1 MANYLS
7 NTFETSPIKS
17 SINLPLLDK
26 VMSMR
31 QGKYDANK
39 AQVDQTL
46 ALYQERLKGRRDI
59 DNQYIALKLTDV
71 RSSIDQAG
79 DIDWSRSNNAEG
91 VMNKIK
97 SLTKDPVIMSAV
109 LNKAKVDQYNMQ
121 VDEIRKKDAK
131 SYNDVNYQ
139 YGLYKGKVDAYDRGE
154 VNDIGNLNYIPYTDL
169 TEEALK
175 SVKTIKDIRG
185 KRFFEEQAYDENG
198 NAIPGKLIRREIDG
212 LTPTEIQNYFGSTL
226 TSQQLTQMK
235 INGWAKYAQP
245 QTKDLALEKYKEF
258 NNLSLKQKEDEYQ
271 GLLAESKNPNKDKA
285 TRERALKL
293 SNELKETIDGMKNL
307 DYSKIDPETVG
318 FELEK
323 MGFVNG
329 LSQMAGTEWSTE
341 HKTDDYYFEMQ
352 KLDIDRQ
359 QLEIAKRKEARE
371 SGVDE
376 NGNPILDGVIST
388 TPASTEL
395 AKTLSEEQA
404 GVNTLES
411 VHDKAYQ
418 EIEKTAK
425 DFLNNATK
433 EDKALFEGYLAKRG
447 ITPDLKFKDQEKAKE
462 YSLVNTIYE
471 AFKDGG
477 FNETSGTYGERMQKA
492 YKLKQESARNITSM
506 DRDVYFEEFRKKP
519 DEYLTTIIEKTMENT
534 ADANLEQEDL
544 KKLDS
549 SISQIKNLYQKATGG
564 NLEIKVD
571 FLGQAYPVN
580 SSWSKVKQELKNA
593 INTKPYLVKDLAEI
607 REYTGKYTLK
617 EATKSKKEEWIKKRT
632 DEGVMMSAYTQSN
645 ILDEKL
651 RAKIIGSV
659 SEGEVT
665 LEDGETKV
673 NARFDPKKNLTVS
686 REGEDVIIRQVN
698 EAPTGTEGKN
708 KVEMLKYR
716 INPQSS
722 AYAEL
727 SKYIDLQFV
736 DNRVIKATKDTEFE
750 EVKPKMMYH
759 TDTKDVRDK
768 KVTAVALNFSPQ
780 LSSAFDGTGIP
791 PVKLASAL
799 ATKDTAEG
807 VIELLLK
814 NRGIEEQK
822 AKQYTQKLLENI
834 NSYKLKVTS
843 QNNINDTG
851 YDFAINVT
859 KPNGS
864 LLFRRSLGVGAI
876 DTKTDYLLDNYPQI
890 FILNQKIKDVLEEP
904 NRIDTLINEL

>member
-1 MANYLS
+1 MASYQSIPAQYNKVVEPLDVDLMGKVLMAKEGQT
-7 NTFETSPIKS
+7 NANIAQIDETLGQLKIQENMLIGDQRKARFA
-17 SINLPLLDK
+17 NNVQTLLDE
-26 VMSMR
+26 VNRS
-31 QGKYDANK
+31 GKLNLQSGDFTRRMKNYITTALDDYTLDHISKANSIRAFQADVVEK
-39 AQVDQTL
+39 KK
-46 ALYQERLKGRRDI
+46 KGD
-59 DNQYIALKLTDV
+59 
-71 RSSIDQAG
+71 G
-79 DIDWSRSNNAEG
+79 
-91 VMNKIK
+91 
-97 SLTKDPVIMSAV
+97 
-109 LNKAKVDQYNMQ
+109 
-121 VDEIRKKDAK
+121 
-131 SYNDVNYQ
+131 SYNDANYAYSAWKGGLQEYVNEQ
-139 YGLYKGKVDAYDRGE
+139 TDNL
-154 VNDIGNLNYIPYTDL
+154 GNLVYTPYTDL

-175 SVKTIKDIRG
+175 SIKTIKDIKG
-185 KRFFEEQAYDENG
+185 KRYFEEQAYDENG

-307 DYSKIDPETVG
+307 DYSKIDPEAVG

-341 HKTDDYYFEMQ
+341 YKTDDYYFDMQ

-359 QLEIAKRKEARE
+359 QLELAKRKEVRE

-395 AKTLSEEQA
+395 AETLSEEQIGA
-404 GVNTLES
+404 GTLKS
-411 VHDKAYQ
+411 VHDDAYNK
-418 EIEKTAK
+418 IVTTARK
-425 DFLNNATK
+425 FLANATK
-433 EDKALFEGYLAKRG
+433 EDKTLFEGYLAKRG
-447 ITPDLKFKDQEKAKE
+447 ITPDLKFKDQEKSKE
-462 YSLVNTIYE
+462 YSLANTIYE
-471 AFKDGG
+471 AFRDGG
-477 FNETSGTYGERMQKA
+477 FNQTSGGYASDMQTA
-492 YKLKQESARNITSM
+492 YKLKQESAKNIITSVTPALKQTY
-506 DRDVYFEEFRKKP
+506 DKNPDSYINALKSEIRTATIDGQSDTFSESAEKDLQLAKKAQAIVDSYGGWNNIKQEIDKDPDKLRAISDVL
-519 DEYLTTIIEKTMENT
+519 DELSKRTVRTLNF
-534 ADANLEQEDL
+534 NFNR
-544 KKLDS
+544 
-549 SISQIKNLYQKATGG
+549 KNLKEDSAQAVEEQIQK
-564 NLEIKVD
+564 K
-571 FLGQAYPVN
+571 
-580 SSWSKVKQELKNA
+580 
-593 INTKPYLVKDLAEI
+593 TK
-607 REYTGKYTLK
+607 
-617 EATKSKKEEWIKKRT
+617 
-632 DEGVMMSAYTQSN
+632 EGVMMSAYTQSN

-665 LEDGETKV
+665 LEDGKTKV

-686 REGEDVIIRQVN
+686 REGDEVVIRQVN
-698 EAPTGTEGKN
+698 DAPTGEKGKA
-708 KVEMLKYR
+708 KAEVLKYK

-727 SKYIDLQFV
+727 SKYINLQFV
-736 DNRVIKATKDTEFE
+736 DNRVIKATKDTNFQ
-750 EVKPKMMYH
+750 EVKPQMRYH

-780 LSSAFDGTGIP
+780 LSLAFDGTGIP
-791 PVKLASAL
+791 PVKLAASL

-807 VIELLLK
+807 VIEMLLK
-814 NRGIEEQK
+814 NRGVEEQK
-822 AKQYTQKLLENI
+822 AKQYTQKLLENV
-834 NSYKLKVTS
+834 NNYRLKVIS
-843 QNNINDTG
+843 QNNIDETG